1 MIFFRD
7 MHATKMTEIIIESGS
22 QESPGEFDIV
32 YNVAMAH
39 FDAVLSMALA
49 LNNSIPALR
58 GLNLSV
64 ADYGYGNTEG
74 T

>member
-1 MIFFRD
+1 
-7 MHATKMTEIIIESGS
+7 MTEIIIESGS

-64 ADYGYGNTEG
+64 ADYGLEIQKVLKLLQKGFLI
-74 T
+74 